1 MQVISPKYYQD
12 FCCIA
17 DRCSHSC
24 CIGWEIDIDS
34 DTMQKYDALNSNIG
48 ITIRESID
56 KDGTPHFRLCEEERC
71 PHLDDRGL
79 CKIILELGDGYL
91 CDICREHPRFYN
103 ETPLGLEVGLGMACE
118 EACRIILCSDDYDSM
133 IVIGDE
139 DIDCDIDFNTLPHR
153 ERIFDILKDIFLH
166 YSYKLHKISVLYD
179 APISTISDEEYRGLL
194 GRLEYLDDT
203 HKALFSVYSSDVSH
217 SDEDFSHLERA
228 LAYFVYRHVTP
239 AQSEEDLRRRIQF
252 CLFCE
257 RLLGSIIAHTD
268 TDVFTAARIIS
279 EEIEY
284 SEENTQ
290 AILNMFT

>member
-203 HKALFSVYSSDVSH
+203 HKALFSVYSSAVSH
-217 SDEDFSHLERA
+217 NDEDFSHLERA
-228 LAYFVYRHVTP
+228 LAYFVYRHVTT

-257 RLLGSIIAHTD
+257 RLLSSIITHTD
-268 TDVFTAARIIS
+268 TDIFTAARIIS

-290 AILNMFT
+290 AIIEFFA

>member
-1 MQVISPKYYQD
+1 
-12 FCCIA
+12 
-17 DRCSHSC
+17 
-24 CIGWEIDIDS
+24 
-34 DTMQKYDALNSNIG
+34 MQKYDALNSNIG